1 MAVEPMPDAPSTD
14 ASPEATRR
22 LRPVPRQKLADLAY
36 QAIRDSVVAGE
47 YVMGERLVETKI
59 AQELGMSRAPV
70 SSVRAGGRPNADT
83 VPVEATGGREAI

>member
-70 SSVRAGGRPNADT
+70 GYARAGRRPGADT
-83 VPVEATGGREAI
+83 VPVEATGGGEAM